1 MSKGKGAERPV
12 NLALTKFAF
21 PLAAIASI
29 THRITGVLLFVG
41 VGFLLY
47 VLSLGLTSTEGFL
60 EAAALLE
67 APPARLV
74 LLGVLAVLA
83 YHLFAGLKHMLLDF
97 HVGDTIEA
105 ARLGSQVVFILTIAA
120 VAALGVWLW

>member
-47 VLSLGLTSTEGFL
+47 VLSLGLASKEGFL
-60 EAAALLE
+60 QAAALLE
-67 APPARLV
+67 APLARLV
-74 LLGVLAVLA
+74 LLGVLAMLA

-105 ARLGSQVVFILTIAA
+105 AKLGSQVVFLLTIAA

>member
-47 VLSLGLTSTEGFL
+47 ALSLGLSSSADYTR
-60 EAAALLE
+60 AAALLE
-67 APPARLV
+67 APLARL
-74 LLGVLAVLA
+74 LLLAVLA
-83 YHLFAGLKHMLLDF
+83 ALAYHFFAGLKHMLLDF
-97 HVGDTIEA
+97 HVGDTVEA
-105 ARLGSQVVFILTIAA
+105 ARLGSQVVIVLTIAT
-120 VAALGVWLW
+120 VVALGVWLW

>member
-1 MSKGKGAERPV
+1 MSKGKSAERPV

-47 VLSLGLTSTEGFL
+47 VLSLGLASKEGFL
-60 EAAALLE
+60 QAAALLE
-67 APPARLV
+67 APLARLV
-74 LLGVLAVLA
+74 LLGVLAMLA

-105 ARLGSQVVFILTIAA
+105 AKLGSQVVFVLTIAA